1 MSKDDAVLPLLTV
14 AVATN
19 NAGKIKEFH
28 ELLRDLPIEWV
39 RVSDISGSPFS
50 VVEDGETFQ
59 DNALIKANAACRITG
74 YVALADDSGLEVDAL
89 ALRPGVRSARFAH
102 DNATDAENNLALLAA
117 LAGID
122 KKSRTARFR
131 CSLAVVSPFGD
142 GPLLTAGTCEGR
154 IGYEPRGSGGF
165 GYDPLF
171 LVDSL
176 GDRTMAELTA
186 KEKNQVSHRGQ
197 AVRQLRP
204 MLLDLVERLYVSVSS
219 KRARGSA
226 P

>member
-1 MSKDDAVLPLLTV
+1 MSPDDATLPLLTV

-19 NAGKIKEFH
+19 NTGKIKELH

-74 YVALADDSGLEVDAL
+74 CVALADDSGLEVDAL
-89 ALRPGVRSARFAH
+89 AMQPGVRSARFAH
-102 DNATDAENNLALLAA
+102 ENATDAENNLALLAA
-117 LAGID
+117 LANVDQKG
-122 KKSRTARFR
+122 RTARFR

-142 GPLLTAGTCEGR
+142 GPLFTAGTCEGC

-171 LVDSL
+171 LVNSL
-176 GDRTMAELTA
+176 GNRTMAELTSE
-186 KEKNQVSHRGQ
+186 EKNQVSHRGQ

-204 MLLDLVERLYVSVSS
+204 MLLDLVERLSMSVNSQ
-219 KRARGSA
+219 RARGSA